1 MKITF
6 TINDKPVEARSGW
19 TVLDT
24 ARQYGIDIPT
34 LCHHEAV
41 TPSGACRLCMV
52 ELRQGDWFKLV
63 ASCIYPVQEGIHI
76 HTETPRVDNVRK
88 WIFEMLL
95 SYCPASSE
103 IRAMAARYG
112 VTSTRFAIDDP
123 ERTCMVCG
131 LCARVCEEVVGLS
144 AIAVIDRGVH
154 KKVGSPF
161 QRPTEACVACGCC
174 VSICPTSAMQ
184 SIFDSV
190 RGEPSLCMTQ
200 LAG

>member
-1 MKITF
+1 MKVTF
-6 TINDKPVEARSGW
+6 TINEQSVEAGPGW

-24 ARQYGIDIPT
+24 ARHYGIEIPT
-34 LCHHEAV
+34 LCHHGSV

-52 ELRQGDWFKLV
+52 ELRQGDWSKLV
-63 ASCIYPVQEGIHI
+63 ASCIYPVQEGIRI
-76 HTETPRVDNVRK
+76 YTETPRVDNVRR

-103 IRAMAARYG
+103 IRAMAAKYG
-112 VTSTRFAIDDP
+112 VTSTRFSSEDP

-144 AIAVIDRGVH
+144 AIAVVDRGVH
-154 KKVGSPF
+154 KKVGSPYF
-161 QRPTEACVACGCC
+161 KPTDVCVACGCC
-174 VSICPTSAMQ
+174 VSVCPTSAMQ

-190 RGEPSLCMTQ
+190 RGEPAVRLSR